1 MKKSLIALA
10 VMAASGA
17 AMAQSSVSV
26 YGIADI
32 WVGSVKQEFN
42 GESERN
48 SKVDSGG
55 VNTSRIGFKGTE
67 DLGGGLKANFL
78 IETSIG
84 MDEPGG
90 TKLGDRNAY
99 VGLSGG
105 FGEVQLG
112 RTWSSYDDIR
122 SSANDNFNAN
132 VAASFNTWVGYN
144 DKFSNS
150 IKYITPEFAGFSG
163 SLTYSFGEDKTNE
176 NSASDQLSLG
186 VQYANGPLFVGFA
199 HQTQKQRGAKGVF
212 SAASS
217 GALNGAVLAFYDIDN
232 DLLDTLVGS
241 IEGKT
246 TYNLING
253 SYDFGVAKIVGGY
266 NQAKQTFL
274 GEAGSLKANEWN
286 LGVEVPLAPNL
297 SGGFGYA
304 SSKLKEDGTEIAK
317 TTGYTATLL
326 YSLSKRTTVYGALS
340 QTKLDGKSRFDDNKY
355 KQTLYA
361 VGLNH
366 KF

>member
-1 MKKSLIALA
+1 M
-10 VMAASGA
+10 
-17 AMAQSSVSV
+17 
-26 YGIADI
+26 
-32 WVGSVKQEFN
+32 
-42 GESERN
+42 
-48 SKVDSGG
+48 
-55 VNTSRIGFKGTE
+55 
-67 DLGGGLKANFL
+67 
-78 IETSIG
+78 
-84 MDEPGG
+84 
-90 TKLGDRNAY
+90 
-99 VGLSGG
+99 
-105 FGEVQLG
+105 QLG
-112 RTWSSYDDIR
+112 RTWSSYYDIRR
-122 SSANDNFNAN
+122 SSANDNFDAN

-144 DKFSNS
+144 DRFSNS
-150 IKYITPEFAGFSG
+150 IKYISPEFAGFSG
-163 SLTYSFGEDKTNE
+163 SLTYSFGEDKSAT
-176 NSASDQLSLG
+176 NSASNQVSLG
-186 VQYANGPLFVGFA
+186 LQYANGPLFVGFA

-217 GALNGAVLAFYDIDN
+217 GALNGAVLALADFYGID
-232 DLLDTLVGS
+232 DDQLDTLLGS
-241 IEGKT
+241 IQGKT

-286 LGVEVPLAPNL
+286 LGVEVPLAANL

-304 SSKLKEDGTEIAK
+304 SSKLKADGTEIAK